1 MSPSIFLKE
10 IDNSAIRIVGSVP
23 RGFYPGKSTHQS
35 KTSISSHTGLSSK
48 KPFKSSDDR
57 WTLGD
62 RIFHDDHGYGSI
74 TQIMEGDEGPVVK
87 VVFETGH
94 EKRFL
99 SLHQSSKFTKIG
111 ED

>member
-1 MSPSIFLKE
+1 
-10 IDNSAIRIVGSVP
+10 
-23 RGFYPGKSTHQS
+23 
-35 KTSISSHTGLSSK
+35 
-48 KPFKSSDDR
+48 
-57 WTLGD
+57 LGD
-62 RIFHDDHGYGSI
+62 RVFHDDHGYGSI

-99 SLHQSSKFTKIG
+99 SLHQSSNFTKIG